1 MNASNFLE
9 LDNGSRR
16 NKFPAKKSAIIGNI
30 TRLTT
35 ILRTSFW
42 HASQSF

>member
-9 LDNGSRR
+9 LYAVLLD
-16 NKFPAKKSAIIGNI
+16 I

-35 ILRTSFW
+35 ITRTRFW
-42 HASQSF
+42 HASQSS